1 MADNNVTESQTTD
14 TTTQQPD
21 QPVAQTTAQAAP
33 TPAAVH
39 AHAPSPAA
47 LAKTATHTPVAK
59 SSGFAQADIAK
70 AESFGRVDD
79 NGVVYVKEGDTE
91 REVGQYPDASHDE
104 ALALYARR
112 YLDLKAKLDLFATRL
127 KSNSI
132 KPREI
137 DETLKTLT
145 AETEN
150 PDVVG
155 DIAALHTQLDELKT
169 EAQAKKESIAQARKE
184 AMAKAVAE
192 RTKIV
197 EKAEQLAANLGDN
210 TNWRST
216 ADKFRSLFEQW
227 QNHQRTTIR
236 IDKADADALWKRFS
250 AARTTFNQARRK
262 WAQARDNERSQ
273 AKKVK
278 EEIIAEANELKESTA
293 WAQTSRRFNE
303 LMDRWKQAGR
313 AGRSEDDTLWAQF
326 REAADTFFNAR
337 QADLSLIHI

>member
-303 LMDRWKQAGR
+303 LMDRWKQAAAQAAAR
-313 AGRSEDDTLWAQF
+313 MTRCGRSS
-326 REAADTFFNAR
+326 AR
-337 QADLSLIHI
+337 QPTRSSTHARQTATR

>member
-21 QPVAQTTAQAAP
+21 QPAAQPAAQAAP

-47 LAKTATHTPVAK
+47 LAKAAAHTPVAK

-91 REVGQYPDASHDE
+91 REVGQYPDAPHDE

-112 YLDLKAKLDLFATRL
+112 YLDLKAKLNLFATRL

-132 KPREI
+132 RPREI

-169 EAQAKKESIAQARKE
+169 EAQAKKESIAQARTE

-262 WAQARDNERSQ
+262 WAQARDN
-273 AKKVK
+273 
-278 EEIIAEANELKESTA
+278 
-293 WAQTSRRFNE
+293 
-303 LMDRWKQAGR
+303 
-313 AGRSEDDTLWAQF
+313 
-326 REAADTFFNAR
+326 
-337 QADLSLIHI
+337 